1 MRQASI
7 ADMAFSWS
15 RLMWPAW
22 ARRQAGPL
30 MRKMSATSRAGRNG
44 PARDHAGGGL
54 NPSRSSGLAIP
65 SKVFAATWV

>member
-7 ADMAFSWS
+7 ADMAFSGS
-15 RLMWPAW
+15 RLIWPVW
-22 ARRQAGPL
+22 ARRQAGPWV
-30 MRKMSATSRAGRNG
+30 RKMSATSRTGRNG
-44 PARDHAGGGL
+44 PARRHAGGGL